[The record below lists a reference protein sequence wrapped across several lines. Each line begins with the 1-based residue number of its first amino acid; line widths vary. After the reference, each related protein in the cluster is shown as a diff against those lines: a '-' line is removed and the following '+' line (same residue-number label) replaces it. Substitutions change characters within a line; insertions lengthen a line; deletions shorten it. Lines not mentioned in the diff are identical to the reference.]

1 MSELKLKVID
11 NIIIHHL
18 DDHDHQGSSKEF
30 LIFKYHRDE
39 KILRVRISIETKSPE
54 EYEGTLRLDIDE
66 EELENGFWT
75 ETDSPE
81 YMELGDMVPSW
92 ESYGE
97 IKQKEIDNRVSW
109 CGESVIDDGVLYDE
123 NGAHYEY
130 DGLHGTELEL
140 LKLENSHSQICSM
153 VKKLSGKSLSDKDK
167 KTIFNTLEE
176 VSEKQKEILIKNIGY
191 SILRLE
197 TDTVKVKKILD
208 ELLVGEIHED

>member
-11 NIIIHHL
+11 NIVIHHVNEY
-18 DDHDHQGSSKEF
+18 DHNGMGKEF
-30 LIFKYHRDE
+30 VISTYDRDE

-54 EYEGTLRLDIDE
+54 EYEGTLRLDINE
-66 EELENGFWT
+66 EELGNGFWT

-97 IKQKEIDNRVSW
+97 IKQKEIDNRISW

-123 NGAHYEY
+123 DGAHYEY
-130 DGLHGTELEL
+130 DDFSGTELEL
-140 LKLENSHSQICSM
+140 LKLENSYSQICSM
-153 VKKLSGKSLSDKDK
+153 VKRLSRKSLSDEDK
-167 KTIFNTLEE
+167 KIIFDTLEE

-191 SILRLE
+191 SILKLE
-197 TDTVKVKKILD
+197 TDTVKIKKILD
-208 ELLVGEIHED
+208 ELIVKGIHED